1 MDCFKEQDLNPRTCR
16 FSKKCKEGYERN
28 EVFRCRKII
37 KPRLKKT
44 LKKSKSPPK
53 QPSPPPK
60 LPSPPTNSFSL
71 SSNSSTLKKSKS
83 PPKQPSSLSPNSKTF
98 DIPSPIDAPD
108 NVSPVVN
115 KIQTS
120 LDELS
125 RIGKEKGA
133 AHFIGH
139 VKTLGIGYVAVL
151 NKFKGEC
158 IPIFKDKYTK
168 EMHIE
173 LSINVTKKYTDIF
186 NSDYILEQFGNSIKK
201 CVDRNINVICIFL
214 IIRFDKRSVGHQ
226 NLLIYRPFERIIERF
241 EPHGKLYG
249 NNIRDN
255 QNINAQLTE
264 LFEVKMNPYTNGRV
278 KFIPPNEICPYY
290 KGFQIL
296 EEQIKGLST
305 EGEGFCSM
313 WSLFVME
320 MILNNPT
327 KSTLQVIEEVMHI
340 TNKEPEFLK
349 DIIRGYVVG
358 IEQIL
363 DKTMKTISKPNFSF
377 EKTPLLDTNDKVI
390 QEFILNSLFE
400 TENDIREKIEY
411 KSLPKS
417 IEKMNEQWIN
427 ILDTFDKHGLIKLFL
442 SDHMEKADIPTT
454 KHQIIYYIKENY
466 DSTTIG
472 QYIDEYSKIKMVL
485 NALNKA
491 ELLKL
496 VINIH
501 GKKLKFNQKV
511 SKPQMISYIVNT
523 YDMDTIKKHIE
534 KEESMEVESIQQHKE
549 ELSHPKDFKRVFP
562 LHSEDKSEDGKDY
575 IVFQDGGT
583 GIMLADSLYKD
594 GTMISLSKQLS
605 KKFLQPPNGWYLSEK
620 YDGLRGIWTGKE
632 LVARPTKKDGVL
644 KGKVFNY
651 VPKWFINM
659 LPPGVSLDGE
669 IWMGRGRFQEV
680 SGLSNLKL
688 GKKIT
693 EKDLDT
699 KWKDVKFMVFDLPH
713 SKKPYVERRDE
724 LKKIIDGINIK
735 QGKDCPIQMSNSTI
749 VKDNLT
755 ELYTEYTLNG
765 AEGIVLREP
774 YSLYETKRSKLL
786 LKMKLSDDA
795 EAIVIGYVPGTNKYK
810 GLLGSLICEINGK
823 KFNIGT
829 GFSDLMRQEY
839 NDPHSE
845 HYIPIGSKV
854 NFGYMELTKDGIPR
868 HPVYRGIRTDI

>member
-44 LKKSKSPPK
+44 LKKSKSL
-53 QPSPPPK
+53 PK

-71 SSNSSTLKKSKS
+71 SLNSSTLKKSKS

-115 KIQTS
+115 KIQTG

-133 AHFIGH
+133 VHFIGYLN
-139 VKTLGIGYVAVL
+139 TLGIGYVAVL

-427 ILDTFDKHGLIKLFL
+427 ILDTFDKHELIKLFL

-466 DSTTIG
+466 DSTTIR

-523 YDMDTIKKHIE
+523 YDMDTIKNT
-534 KEESMEVESIQQHKE
+534 
-549 ELSHPKDFKRVFP
+549 LKR
-562 LHSEDKSEDGKDY
+562 K
-575 IVFQDGGT
+575 
-583 GIMLADSLYKD
+583 
-594 GTMISLSKQLS
+594 
-605 KKFLQPPNGWYLSEK
+605 N
-620 YDGLRGIWTGKE
+620 LRK
-632 LVARPTKKDGVL
+632 
-644 KGKVFNY
+644 
-651 VPKWFINM
+651 
-659 LPPGVSLDGE
+659 
-669 IWMGRGRFQEV
+669 
-680 SGLSNLKL
+680 
-688 GKKIT
+688 
-693 EKDLDT
+693 
-699 KWKDVKFMVFDLPH
+699 
-713 SKKPYVERRDE
+713 
-724 LKKIIDGINIK
+724 
-735 QGKDCPIQMSNSTI
+735 
-749 VKDNLT
+749 
-755 ELYTEYTLNG
+755 
-765 AEGIVLREP
+765 
-774 YSLYETKRSKLL
+774 
-786 LKMKLSDDA
+786 
-795 EAIVIGYVPGTNKYK
+795 
-810 GLLGSLICEINGK
+810 
-823 KFNIGT
+823 
-829 GFSDLMRQEY
+829 
-839 NDPHSE
+839 
-845 HYIPIGSKV
+845 
-854 NFGYMELTKDGIPR
+854 
-868 HPVYRGIRTDI
+868 

>member
-1 MDCFKEQDLNPRTCR
+1 MDCFKDKDLNPLTCR
-16 FSKKCKEGYERN
+16 FSKKCKEGYKRN
-28 EVFRCRKII
+28 EVFQCRKRI
-37 KPRLKKT
+37 KPKLKKT
-44 LKKSKSPPK
+44 LKKS
-53 QPSPPPK
+53 
-60 LPSPPTNSFSL
+60 N
-71 SSNSSTLKKSKS
+71 TLH
-83 PPKQPSSLSPNSKTF
+83 KQPSSLSPNSKTF
-98 DIPSPIDAPD
+98 DIPSPIDAPY
-108 NVSPVVN
+108 NVAPVVN
-115 KIQTS
+115 KIKTN

-133 AHFIGH
+133 VHFIGY

-158 IPIFKDKYTK
+158 IPIFEDKYTK

-173 LSINVTKKYTDIF
+173 LSINTKKKYTHIF
-186 NSDYILEQFGNSIKK
+186 NSDYILEQFGKSLKK
-201 CVDRNINVICIFL
+201 CIDRNISVICIFL
-214 IIRFDKRSVGHQ
+214 YLRFDNKSDGHQ

-249 NNIRDN
+249 NDIRDN
-255 QNINAQLTE
+255 LNINAQLTE
-264 LFEVKMNPYTNGRV
+264 LFEVKLNPYTNGRV
-278 KFIPPNEICPYY
+278 RFFPPNEICPYY
-290 KGFQIL
+290 KGFQTL
-296 EEQIKGLST
+296 EEQIKGLSI
-305 EGEGFCSM
+305 EGTGFCTM

-320 MILNNPT
+320 MILNNPS

-340 TNKEPEFLK
+340 TNKDPEYLK

-363 DKTMKTISKPNFSF
+363 DKTMKMVNKPNFSF

-390 QEFILNSLFE
+390 QEFILNSMFE
-400 TENDIREKIEY
+400 TEKDIREKKEY

-417 IEKMNEQWIN
+417 IEKMDELWIN
-427 ILDTFDKHGLIKLFL
+427 MLDKFDENELIKMFL
-442 SDHMEKADIPTT
+442 SDHMEKSDIPTT

-466 DSTTIG
+466 DSKTIG
-472 QYIDEYSKIKMVL
+472 QYIDEYSKLKMIL
-485 NALNKA
+485 HGLTKE

-496 VINIH
+496 IIMIH
-501 GKKLKFNQKV
+501 GKKLKFNKIITKYKMV
-511 SKPQMISYIVNT
+511 SYILNT
-523 YDMDTIKKHIE
+523 YDIDTIKKHIE
-534 KEESMEVESIQQHKE
+534 KEESMEVESIQKYKE
-549 ELSHPKDFKRVFP
+549 ELSRQKEFKRVFP
-562 LHSEDKSEDGKDY
+562 LNSEDTSEDGKDY

-583 GIMLADSLYKD
+583 GIMLADTLYKD

-632 LVARPTKKDGVL
+632 LVARPTKKNGVL

-693 EKDLDT
+693 EQYLDA
-699 KWKDVKFMVFDLPH
+699 KWKDVKFMVFDLPN
-713 SKKPYVERRDE
+713 SKKPYVERKDE
-724 LKKIIDGINIK
+724 LKKIIDEINIK
-735 QGKDCPIQMSNSTI
+735 QGKDCPIQMSNYTI

-774 YSLYETKRSKLL
+774 DSLYETKRSKLL

-795 EAIVIGYVPGTNKYK
+795 EAIVVGYVPGTNKYK
-810 GLLGSLICEINGK
+810 GLLGSLICEINGN

-829 GFSDLMRQEY
+829 GFNDLMRKEY
-839 NDPHSE
+839 NDPHSV

-854 NFGYMELTKDGIPR
+854 NFGYMEMTKYGIPR

>member
-1 MDCFKEQDLNPRTCR
+1 MDCFKDKDLNPLTCR
-16 FSKKCKEGYERN
+16 FSKKCKEGYKRN
-28 EVFRCRKII
+28 EVFQCRKRI
-37 KPRLKKT
+37 KPKLKKT
-44 LKKSKSPPK
+44 LKKS
-53 QPSPPPK
+53 
-60 LPSPPTNSFSL
+60 N
-71 SSNSSTLKKSKS
+71 TLH
-83 PPKQPSSLSPNSKTF
+83 KQPSSLSPNSKTF
-98 DIPSPIDAPD
+98 DIPSPIDAPY
-108 NVSPVVN
+108 NVAPVVN
-115 KIQTS
+115 KIKTN

-133 AHFIGH
+133 VHFIGY

-158 IPIFKDKYTK
+158 IPIFEDKYTK

-173 LSINVTKKYTDIF
+173 LSINTKKKYTHIF
-186 NSDYILEQFGNSIKK
+186 NSDYILEQFGKSLKK
-201 CVDRNINVICIFL
+201 CIDRNISVICIFL
-214 IIRFDKRSVGHQ
+214 YLRFDNKPDGHQ

-249 NNIRDN
+249 NDIRDN

-264 LFEVKMNPYTNGRV
+264 LFEVKLNPYTNGRV
-278 KFIPPNEICPYY
+278 RFFPPNEICPYY

-296 EEQIKGLST
+296 EEQIKGLSI
-305 EGEGFCSM
+305 EGTGFCTM

-320 MILNNPT
+320 MILNNPS
-327 KSTLQVIEEVMHI
+327 KSTLQIIEEVMHI
-340 TNKEPEFLK
+340 TNKDPEYLK

-363 DKTMKTISKPNFSF
+363 DKTMKMVNKPNFSF

-390 QEFILNSLFE
+390 QEFILNSMFE
-400 TENDIREKIEY
+400 TEKDIREKKEY

-417 IEKMNEQWIN
+417 IEKMDELWIN
-427 ILDTFDKHGLIKLFL
+427 MLDKFDKNELIKMFL
-442 SDHMEKADIPTT
+442 SDHMEKSDIPTT

-466 DSTTIG
+466 DSKTIG
-472 QYIDEYSKIKMVL
+472 QYIDEYSKLKMIL
-485 NALNKA
+485 HGLTKE

-496 VINIH
+496 IIMIH
-501 GKKLKFNQKV
+501 GKKLKFNQKIT
-511 SKPQMISYIVNT
+511 KYQMVSYILNT
-523 YDMDTIKKHIE
+523 YDIDTIKKHIE
-534 KEESMEVESIQQHKE
+534 KEESMEVESIQKYKE
-549 ELSHPKDFKRVFP
+549 ELSHPKEFKRVFP
-562 LHSEDKSEDGKDY
+562 LNSEDTSEDGKDY

-583 GIMLADSLYKD
+583 GIMLADTLYKD

-632 LVARPTKKDGVL
+632 LVARPTKKNGVL

-693 EKDLDT
+693 EQYLDA

-713 SKKPYVERRDE
+713 SKKPYVERKDE
-724 LKKIIDGINIK
+724 LKKIIDEINIK
-735 QGKDCPIQMSNSTI
+735 QGKDCPIQMSNYTI

-774 YSLYETKRSKLL
+774 DSLYETKRSKLL

-795 EAIVIGYVPGTNKYK
+795 EAIVVGYVPGTNKYK
-810 GLLGSLICEINGK
+810 GLLGSLICEINGN

-829 GFSDLMRQEY
+829 GFNDLMRKEY
-839 NDPHSE
+839 NDPHSDN
-845 HYIPIGSKV
+845 YIPIGSKV
-854 NFGYMELTKDGIPR
+854 NFGYMEMTKYGIPR